1 MLDNSKTN
9 YSHTNASSSNFNR
22 NHNTASGSMM
32 TTRSMRLFNDSKRIS
47 FNMVSPREGIEM
59 INSEKRKS
67 FQNQRKISKISNS
80 CHYDG
85 N

>member
-1 MLDNSKTN
+1 
-9 YSHTNASSSNFNR
+9 
-22 NHNTASGSMM
+22 MM

-47 FNMVSPREGIEM
+47 FNMVSPRDGIESRT
-59 INSEKRKS
+59 SEKRKS
-67 FQNQRKISKISNS
+67 FQNQQKINKISNS